1 MFNIVPIH
9 LPKVIK
15 NIKILPGSVIG
26 ESLQI
31 NIVAV
36 LSKAINAL
44 PVAVKHA
51 ELIVFERDSHFDLS
65 VMLRCPTL
73 KEPQGMLV

>member
-1 MFNIVPIH
+1 ME
-9 LPKVIK
+9 
-15 NIKILPGSVIG
+15 
-26 ESLQI
+26 ESLQT

-51 ELIVFERDSHFDLS
+51 ELTVFDWVLSHFDLS
-65 VMLRCPTL
+65 TMLRCPTF
-73 KEPQGMLV
+73 KMYT

>member
-1 MFNIVPIH
+1 ME
-9 LPKVIK
+9 
-15 NIKILPGSVIG
+15 
-26 ESLQI
+26 ESLQT

-51 ELIVFERDSHFDLS
+51 ELTVFDWVLSHFDLS
-65 VMLRCPTL
+65 TMLRCPTFNKRSTNQVDQNPGAGFL
-73 KEPQGMLV
+73 I